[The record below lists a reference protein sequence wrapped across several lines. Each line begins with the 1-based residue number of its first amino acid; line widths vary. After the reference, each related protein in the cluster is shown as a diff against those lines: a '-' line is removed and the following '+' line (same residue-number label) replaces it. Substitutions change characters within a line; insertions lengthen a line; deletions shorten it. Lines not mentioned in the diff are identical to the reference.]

1 MSKYIYVG
9 LDVHKESIAI
19 AWCGAGRKS
28 PVEDW
33 ATISGS
39 ILNLERALRR
49 LAKKAGVEFKNL
61 RVCYEA
67 GPCGYVICRRLRALG
82 LECTVVAP
90 NKTPKKGH
98 EKVKTDRRDARKL
111 ASNHRWAELTAVAV
125 PDEIDE
131 RIRDLVRARADAVQ
145 DSRRA
150 RQQLGGFLLR
160 HGLHYTGK
168 SNWTEAHMRYLRE
181 LKLSDPRQKAVLEEY
196 LMGNQAALQRVE
208 RLEEHMRSEHEG
220 WSRKP
225 MVDALMSLRG
235 FKLISAMTIVAEL
248 GDPHR
253 FATPRSLMNFIGLV
267 VSEETSGSHRR
278 QGAITKMGNA
288 HIRRTLVESAWAYR
302 LPPKVNKEL
311 SRRQEGQPDYVRQI
325 SWKAQ
330 NRLHHKF
337 RRMRAH
343 RKIEQ
348 KVVVAVARELAGFIW
363 ALFDAIH
370 RHEAATHKKG
380 AA

>member
-9 LDVHKESIAI
+9 LDVHKETITL
-19 AWCGAGRKS
+19 AWCQAGRKA
-28 PVEDW
+28 PVEEW
-33 ATISGS
+33 GTISGS
-39 ILNLERALRR
+39 VLNLERVLRR
-49 LAKKAGVEFKNL
+49 LAGKAGVEFKNL
-61 RVCYEA
+61 KVCYEA
-67 GPCGYVICRRLRALG
+67 GPCGYVIYRRLKALG
-82 LECTVVAP
+82 VECTVVAP
-90 NKTPKKGH
+90 NKTPKKGT

-111 ASNHRWAELTAVAV
+111 ASNHRWGELTAITV

-150 RQQLGGFLLR
+150 RQQLSGFLLR
-160 HGLHYTGK
+160 HGLHYTGR
-168 SNWTEAHMRYLRE
+168 STWTEPHMRYLRE

-196 LMGNQAALQRVE
+196 LMGNQAAQERVG
-208 RLEEHMRSEHEG
+208 RLEAHMRSELEN
-220 WSRKP
+220 WNRKP

-235 FKLISAMTIVAEL
+235 FQLISAMTIVAEL

-253 FATPRSLMNFIGLV
+253 FPTPRSLMNFIGLV
-267 VSEETSGSHRR
+267 TSEATTGSNRR
-278 QGAITKMGNA
+278 QGAITKIGNA

-302 LPPKVNKEL
+302 LPPKVSKEL

-337 RRMRAH
+337 RRMRA
-343 RKIEQ
+343 RKKLQQ

-370 RHEAATHKKG
+370 RHEAATLKKG